1 MTQVQVENII
11 VSFSVASALD
21 LPKLAEILPDARYDP
36 CDTPALILQFPHPHA
51 MAALSPSGT
60 AMVTGPKTMDEVHE
74 VMKMVQDRLN
84 IAGVEVDW
92 SPQLL
97 VENVTVSTDV
107 HQEIKLRSL
116 AKFLQVPEFS
126 PRTFPGLVYKG
137 DDPNTVILL
146 FDSGKMVCNG
156 KSVEDATVAL
166 KKMMEKLVSFGIK
179 MEENVCQK

>member
-21 LPKLAEILPDARYDP
+21 LPKLAEILPDARFDS
-36 CDTPALILQFPHPHA
+36 CDAPALILQFPHPHS
-51 MAALSPSGT
+51 MAALMASG
-60 AMVTGPKTMDEVHE
+60 AVMVTGPKTMDEAQE
-74 VMKMVQDRLN
+74 VVKMVQERLN
-84 IAGVEVDW
+84 IAGVAIEW
-92 SPQLL
+92 SPEVL
-97 VENVTVSTDV
+97 VQNVTVSTDV

-126 PRTFPGLVYKG
+126 PRTFPGLVYKEE
-137 DDPNTVILL
+137 DPNTVILL

-156 KSVEDATVAL
+156 KSVEEATVAL
-166 KKMMEKLVSFGIK
+166 KKMLEKLVSFGIK